1 MKKIIYLVIVLNLA
15 LALTQVLL
23 SAARATDGAQLGK
36 LNTEL
41 ADVQLQNHRLKTDI
55 YQLSSLEVIQQKA
68 ADLAL
73 SQVSPKYLNLELPV
87 AKAQ

>member
-1 MKKIIYLVIVLNLA
+1 MKKLIYLVIALNLA

-23 SAARATDGAQLGK
+23 SAKRATDGSELGK
-36 LNTEL
+36 LNSDLSQVEL
-41 ADVQLQNHRLKTDI
+41 ENQRLKTDI
-55 YQLSSLEVIQQKA
+55 YQLSSLETIQLKA

-73 SQVSPKYLNLELPV
+73 SPVATKYLSLELPV